1 MYKIIAT
8 PHSEY
13 NSILGKNFNDKFVEI
28 MKSFYKPFY
37 EYNIPVDISKTVMEQ
52 VVSKSIEGGRWV
64 GAGHNVVD
72 VSTPTHDIDVKCVSS
87 SNLRGLTTEA
97 SYLQNNKEEN
107 DHFNDLFNS
116 CDYNALK
123 EMFVDPLDEKV
134 KNTKNLQLLSII
146 RDKTK
151 QQIYYTLLSVVHSDL
166 SEKEFIEQMITVG
179 RGVQIPMIDKMLGKT
194 EIYKPKRRLEIRLN
208 CDGMK
213 NKFIY
218 SHSYKQSNSLFEI

>member
-1 MYKIIAT
+1 
-8 PHSEY
+8 
-13 NSILGKNFNDKFVEI
+13 

-52 VVSKSIEGGRWV
+52 VVSLSIEGGRWV

-72 VSTPTHDIDVKCVSS
+72 VCTRTHDIDVKCVSS
-87 SNLRGLTTEA
+87 NNLRGLTTEA

-107 DHFNDLFNS
+107 DHFNELFNS

-123 EMFVDPLDEKV
+123 KMFVDPLDEKV

-146 RDKTK
+146 RDKNK
-151 QQIYYTLLSVVHSDL
+151 QEIYYTLLSVVQSDL
-166 SEKEFIEQMITVG
+166 SEKEFIEQMLMVG
-179 RGVQIPMIDKMLGKT
+179 RGVQIPMIDKRVGKT
-194 EIYKPKRRLEIRLN
+194 EIYKPKRRLEFRLN

-213 NKFIY
+213 NKFLY

>member
-1 MYKIIAT
+1 MYKIIPT
-8 PHSEY
+8 PHFEY
-13 NSILGKNFNDKFVEI
+13 DSILGKNFNNNFVEI

-52 VVSKSIEGGRWV
+52 VVSLSIEGGRWV

-72 VSTPTHDIDVKCVSS
+72 VCTRTHDIDVKCVSS
-87 SNLRGLTTEA
+87 NNLRGLTTEA

-107 DHFNDLFNS
+107 DHFNELFNS

-123 EMFVDPLDEKV
+123 KMFVDPLDEKV

-146 RDKTK
+146 RDKNK
-151 QQIYYTLLSVVHSDL
+151 QEIYYTLLSVVQSDL
-166 SEKEFIEQMITVG
+166 SEKEFIEQMLMVG
-179 RGVQIPMIDKMLGKT
+179 RGVQIPMIDKRVGKT
-194 EIYKPKRRLEIRLN
+194 EIYKPKRRLEFRLN

-213 NKFIY
+213 NKFLY

>member
-1 MYKIIAT
+1 MYKIIPT

-13 NSILGKNFNDKFVEI
+13 DGILGKNFNNNFVEI

-52 VVSKSIEGGRWV
+52 VVSHSIVGGQWV

-72 VSTPTHDIDVKCVSS
+72 VSTPMHDIDVKCVSS
-87 SNLRGLTTEA
+87 NNLRGLTTEA

-107 DHFNDLFNS
+107 DHFNELFNS

-123 EMFVDPLDEKV
+123 KMFVDPLDEKV
-134 KNTKNLQLLSII
+134 KSTKNLQLLSII
-146 RDKTK
+146 RDKNK
-151 QQIYYTLLSVVHSDL
+151 QEIYYTLLSVVNSDL
-166 SEKEFIEQMITVG
+166 TEKEFIEQMFMVG
-179 RGVQIPMIDKMLGKT
+179 RGVQIPMIDKRVGKT
-194 EIYKPKRRLEIRLN
+194 EIYKPKRRLEFRLN

-213 NKFIY
+213 NKFLY

>member
-1 MYKIIAT
+1 MYKIIPT

-13 NSILGKNFNDKFVEI
+13 DGILGKNFNNNFVEI

-52 VVSKSIEGGRWV
+52 VVSHSIVGGRWV

-72 VSTPTHDIDVKCVSS
+72 VSTPMHDIDVKCVSS
-87 SNLRGLTTEA
+87 NNLRGLTTEA

-107 DHFNDLFNS
+107 DHFNELFNS

-123 EMFVDPLDEKV
+123 KMFVDPLDEKV
-134 KNTKNLQLLSII
+134 KSTKNLQLLSII
-146 RDKTK
+146 RDKNK
-151 QQIYYTLLSVVHSDL
+151 QEIYYTLLSVVNSDL
-166 SEKEFIEQMITVG
+166 TEKEFIEQMFMVG
-179 RGVQIPMIDKMLGKT
+179 RGVQIPMIDKRVGKT
-194 EIYKPKRRLEIRLN
+194 EIYKPKRRLEFRLN

-213 NKFIY
+213 NKFLY